1 MRAHDATFPMLLAA
15 LLLCVSTGPLHAQES
30 GQGEAQAAQA
40 ESPPAQPQSAP
51 PKAPGAPGDIEL
63 VFEREVFLYP
73 TTPRR
78 DPFSPL
84 SISEGPRFEELTL
97 RGIIHSPVPGRSVAL
112 LAGPGNQ
119 IYRVRRGET
128 VGNSRVLDV
137 GPLRVLFAV
146 NNFGVI
152 RQEVL
157 ELKRKERE
165 GA

>member
-1 MRAHDATFPMLLAA
+1 MRARDAKLSMLLLA
-15 LLLCVSTGPLHAQES
+15 LLLCASAGDLRAQ
-30 GQGEAQAAQA
+30 QAGEQ
-40 ESPPAQPQSAP
+40 QSAGTQGGS
-51 PKAPGAPGDIEL
+51 ANAQGAPGDIDL

-73 TTPRR
+73 ATHRR

-84 SISEGPRFEELTL
+84 SVSEGPRFEELTL
-97 RGIIHSPVPGRSVAL
+97 RGIIYSPEPGRSVAL
-112 LAGPGNQ
+112 LAGPGNK

-137 GPLRVLFAV
+137 GPRRVLFAV
-146 NNFGVI
+146 NNFGVV

-157 ELKRKERE
+157 ELKRKEEE

>member
-1 MRAHDATFPMLLAA
+1 MRARDVKLSMLLLG
-15 LLLCVSTGPLHAQES
+15 LLLCAGAGQLRAQES
-30 GQGEAQAAQA
+30 GEQDAQAQPPRTQGGPANAQ
-40 ESPPAQPQSAP
+40 
-51 PKAPGAPGDIEL
+51 GATGEIDL

-73 TTPRR
+73 SSRRR

-84 SISEGPRFEELTL
+84 SVSEGPRFEDLTL
-97 RGIIHSPVPGRSVAL
+97 RGIIHSSDPGRSVAL
-112 LAGPGNQ
+112 LAGPDNK

-137 GPLRVLFAV
+137 GPRRVLFAV
-146 NNFGVI
+146 NNFGVV

-157 ELKRKERE
+157 ELKRKEQE

>member
-1 MRAHDATFPMLLAA
+1 MRAHDRIFSTLAA
-15 LLLCVSTGPLHAQES
+15 LLLCAGTGPLWAQ
-30 GQGEAQAAQA
+30 GAGEQ
-40 ESPPAQPQSAP
+40 
-51 PKAPGAPGDIEL
+51 GAPARPATPPGEIEL
-63 VFEREVFLYP
+63 VFEREVFLYS
-73 TTPRR
+73 TSSRR

-84 SISEGPRFEELTL
+84 SVSEGPRFEELTL
-97 RGIIHSPVPGRSVAL
+97 RGIIHSSVPGQSVAL
-112 LAGPGNQ
+112 LAGPDKQ

-128 VGNSRVLDV
+128 VGNSRILDV

-146 NNFGVI
+146 NNFGVV

>member
-1 MRAHDATFPMLLAA
+1 MRARDATLSTPLLA
-15 LLLCVSTGPLHAQES
+15 LLLCASAGALRAQEPP
-30 GQGEAQAAQA
+30 AAQA
-40 ESPPAQPQSAP
+40 QTAQGQTPPQGGPARAQD
-51 PKAPGAPGDIEL
+51 APGEIEL

-73 TTPRR
+73 PTHRR

-84 SISEGPRFEELTL
+84 SVSEGPRFEELTL
-97 RGIIHSPVPGRSVAL
+97 RGIIHSAQPGRSVAL
-112 LAGPGNQ
+112 LAGPGNK

-137 GPLRVLFAV
+137 GPRRVLFAV
-146 NNFGVI
+146 NNFGVV

>member
-1 MRAHDATFPMLLAA
+1 MRARDATLSTPLLA
-15 LLLCVSTGPLHAQES
+15 LLLCASAGALRAQEP
-30 GQGEAQAAQA
+30 AAAQA
-40 ESPPAQPQSAP
+40 QTPRQGAQSA
-51 PKAPGAPGDIEL
+51 AGEIEL

-73 TTPRR
+73 PTNRR

-84 SISEGPRFEELTL
+84 SVSEGPRFEELTL
-97 RGIIHSPVPGRSVAL
+97 RGIIYSAQPGRSVAL
-112 LAGPGNQ
+112 LTGPGNK

-137 GPLRVLFAV
+137 GPRRVLFAV
-146 NNFGVI
+146 NNFGVV